1 MTNPNATTPNATT
14 PKPTKHG
21 SSGSSRRRLRL
32 SGAALLLCALVA
44 AACAQNST
52 IDEIRRNAEQAV
64 PSTTSAPQ
72 DADPDGSGDDRGS
85 DGAARPP
92 VTEPDPDP
100 TPLPIDRA
108 YRIGTLDNGLTY
120 LLRSNDSPGSNL
132 EIRLLVNAGS
142 AQQGDGSDGS
152 AHFLEHM
159 LFNGTEKYPGN
170 ELTAQLQR
178 LGIEFGP
185 DINAYTS
192 MDETV
197 YVLSAATSD
206 EGAVEVAF
214 DVLAQWA
221 SAATLEASAVDEEK
235 GVVRDELR
243 QRLESVEGI
252 ISNRFNEVYVAD
264 TPYEGH
270 LVGGDPDKVDT
281 TTPELLRAFYDDW
294 YRPDNMA
301 VVVVGDLPLDEL
313 EQRVAEYFSDLEAR
327 TEAPSTREPIEVQ
340 ISPEPQTH
348 VVTHPD
354 NSIDN
359 LSLDF
364 PIPVWDEGTVGGS
377 RLALMERAIA
387 IMLENR
393 LNDAYQLGDLVL
405 EETPF
410 ISEFAVSRGLRYF
423 GTNLKAADLADG
435 LKDYMSYLLAAAAD
449 GFSEEEME
457 RMRDE
462 MIARFNRQLAG
473 LNTTQDSQYA
483 NLLSRYWL
491 RGADIDRAQT
501 RITRQRT
508 AVESFTAQELANHW
522 SWLLNIRGPIVIAVG
537 ADEATL
543 PTADDLLETLADLAP
558 AESAASST
566 RIDELMAPVRR
577 AEPTDTSE
585 RSTDHGEVT
594 TWTFDNGVTV
604 SHRHSTVADNVF
616 SLRAASAGGWSTFPR
631 DHPGSNTAIPQVAV
645 DAVFGSGVG
654 PHDALTLNRF
664 LSMRNVGLVGF
675 IDQSEEGFSG
685 ESATRDAEVLFQLLH
700 LYITEPRVDE
710 VAFRT
715 AIDDAEQNLAV
726 NQTNVDRRAV
736 TALLDLLYDKDPAQ
750 HRAASQQQLDALDAA
765 TALEIYRARLGK
777 VDDLA
782 VAVVGDIDRATV
794 ADLAARYLGSL
805 PAGESDSWVDLGY
818 ELPTGRLTASVE
830 LSEGAADGGLLVFH
844 AQPLELTA
852 ENRVVANLLQG
863 VVTNRIIAR
872 IREELGASYGGSA
885 SISFRREPE
894 PSIRSFM
901 SISGD
906 PARLDEIRTVLM
918 EELETIARTGPTA
931 DQFEQAHSV
940 VRSDWNFFN
949 NSLLANSDLE
959 AVRYPNEELL
969 TLDNRQDLLAQAT
982 PSDVR
987 ALAARL
993 YGTGQWLE
1001 VSKVLS

>member
-1 MTNPNATTPNATT
+1 M
-14 PKPTKHG
+14 
-21 SSGSSRRRLRL
+21 LL
-32 SGAALLLCALVA
+32 LAALIA

-52 IDEIRRNAEQAV
+52 IDEIRNNAASAT
-64 PSTTSAPQ
+64 PTTTLAPQ
-72 DADPDGSGDDRGS
+72 SADSDGSGESGGS
-85 DGAARPP
+85 DSAARPS
-92 VTEPDPDP
+92 VTAPDPDP
-100 TPLPIDRA
+100 TPLPIDRD

-120 LLRSNDSPGSNL
+120 LLRSNDSPGSSL

-142 AQQGDGSDGS
+142 AQQVDGRDGS

-185 DINAYTS
+185 EVNAYTS

-197 YVLSAATSD
+197 YILSAATSD
-206 EGAVEVAF
+206 EGAMEAAF
-214 DVLAQWA
+214 DVIAQWA
-221 SAATLEASAVDEEK
+221 SAATLEPSAVTEEK

-243 QRLESVEGI
+243 QRLESVDGI
-252 ISNRFNEVYVAD
+252 IANEFNEVYVAD

-270 LVGGDPDKVDT
+270 LVIGDADKVEA

-313 EQRVAEYFSDLEAR
+313 EQKVTEYFSDLEAR
-327 TEAPSTREPIEVQ
+327 TDTPTPREPIEVQ
-340 ISPEPQTH
+340 ISPQPQAH

-364 PIPVWDEGTVGGS
+364 PIPAWDTSTVGGS
-377 RLALMERAIA
+377 RLTLMEQAIA
-387 IMLENR
+387 IMLDNR
-393 LNDAYQLGDLVL
+393 LTDAYQLGELVL

-410 ISEFAVSRGLRYF
+410 LSEFEVSRELRYF

-435 LKDYMSYLLAAAAD
+435 LKNYMPYLLAAAED
-449 GFSEEEME
+449 GFSEDDME
-457 RMRDE
+457 RMRDT
-462 MIARFNRQLAG
+462 MIAYFNQQLAG

-483 NLLSRYWL
+483 NLLSRHWL
-491 RGADIDRAQT
+491 QGTDIDRAQT
-501 RITRQRT
+501 RIARQRT
-508 AVESFTAQELANHW
+508 TVESFTAHELANHW
-522 SWLLNIRGPIVIAVG
+522 SWLLSISGPIVIAVG
-537 ADEATL
+537 ADESTL
-543 PTADDLLETLADLAP
+543 PTTDELLETLANLKP
-558 AESAASST
+558 AESAAGAN
-566 RIDELMAPVRR
+566 RIEELMTPPPR
-577 AEPTDTSE
+577 AQPTETSE

-604 SHRHSTVADNVF
+604 SHRHSRVADNVF
-616 SLRAASAGGWSTFPR
+616 SLRATSAGGWSTFPR
-631 DHPGSNTAIPQVAV
+631 DHPGSNAAIPAVAV
-645 DAVFGSGVG
+645 DAVFGGGVG
-654 PHDALTLNRF
+654 PHDALALSRF
-664 LSMRNVGLVGF
+664 LSTKNVGLLSF

-685 ESATRDAEVLFQLLH
+685 ESAARDAEVLFQLLH

-715 AIDDAEQNLAV
+715 AIDYAEQNLAV
-726 NQTNVDRRAV
+726 NQTNADRRAT
-736 TALLDLLYDKDPAQ
+736 TALLDLVYDGDPAQ
-750 HRAASQQQLDALDAA
+750 HRAATQLQLDALDEQ

-782 VAVVGDIDRATV
+782 VAIVGDIDRTTV

-805 PAGESDSWVDLGY
+805 PSGESDSWVDLGY
-818 ELPTGRLTASVE
+818 ELPTGRRSASVG
-830 LSEGAADGGLLVFH
+830 LSEGAADGGMLVFH
-844 AQPLELTA
+844 AQPTELTA

-863 VVTNRIIAR
+863 VVNDRIIER

-885 SISFRREPE
+885 SISFRRDPE
-894 PSIRSFM
+894 PSIRSIM

-906 PARLDEIRTVLM
+906 PARLDEIRSVLM
-918 EELETIARTGPTA
+918 EELEGIADNGPTA

-940 VRSDWNFFN
+940 IRSDWNFFN

-959 AVRYPNEELL
+959 AIRFANEDRL
-969 TLDNRQDLLAQAT
+969 TLDNRQDLLEEAT
-982 PSDVR
+982 RADVR
-987 ALAARL
+987 ALAEHL
-993 YGTGQWLE
+993 YGAGHWLE
-1001 VSKVLS
+1001 VSKVLSE

>member
-1 MTNPNATTPNATT
+1 M
-14 PKPTKHG
+14 HG
-21 SSGSSRRRLRL
+21 PRRRCKTLTL
-32 SGAALLLCALVA
+32 GGAALLLFALIA
-44 AACAQNST
+44 AACAPNST
-52 IDEIRRNAEQAV
+52 IDEIRNNAASTE
-64 PSTTSAPQ
+64 PSTTLAPPSE
-72 DADPDGSGDDRGS
+72 DADDGSDSTDGS
-85 DGAARPP
+85 DSATRPP
-92 VTEPDPDP
+92 GAEPDTDP
-100 TPLPIDRA
+100 TPLPIDRD

-120 LLRSNDSPGSNL
+120 LLRSNDSPGSSL

-170 ELTAQLQR
+170 ELTAQLRR

-185 DINAYTS
+185 EVNAYTS

-197 YVLSAATSD
+197 YILSAATSD
-206 EGAVEVAF
+206 DGATEAAF

-221 SAATLEASAVDEEK
+221 SAATLEASAVAEEK

-243 QRLESVEGI
+243 QRLESVDGI
-252 ISNRFNEVYVAD
+252 IANEFNEVYVAG

-270 LVGGDPDKVDT
+270 LVIGDADKVEA

-313 EQRVAEYFSDLEAR
+313 ESKVSEYFGELEAR
-327 TEAPSTREPIEVQ
+327 TDTPTPREPIQVQ
-340 ISPEPQTH
+340 ISPEPQAH

-364 PIPVWDEGTVGGS
+364 PIPAWDTGTVGGS
-377 RLALMERAIA
+377 RLTLMERAIA
-387 IMLENR
+387 IMLDNR
-393 LNDAYQLGDLVL
+393 LNDAYQLGELEL

-410 ISEFAVSRGLRYF
+410 IAEFEVSRELRYF
-423 GTNLKAADLADG
+423 GTNLKAADLAAG
-435 LKDYMSYLLAAAAD
+435 LEDYMSYLLAAAED
-449 GFSEEEME
+449 GFSEDEME
-457 RMRDE
+457 RMRAT
-462 MIARFNRQLAG
+462 IVANLNQQLAG
-473 LNTTQDSQYA
+473 LNTTQDSQHA

-501 RITRQRT
+501 RIARQRT
-508 AVESFTAQELANHW
+508 AVESFTAQELADHW
-522 SWLLNIRGPIVIAVG
+522 SWLLSISGPIVIAVG

-543 PTADDLLETLADLAP
+543 PTTDEMLETLANLTP
-558 AESAASST
+558 TESASASS
-566 RIDELMAPVRR
+566 RIDELMTSPPRSQ
-577 AEPTDTSE
+577 PTETSE
-585 RSTDHGEVT
+585 RSTDHGDVT
-594 TWTFDNGVTV
+594 TWKFDNGVTV
-604 SHRHSTVADNVF
+604 SHRHSEVADNAF

-631 DHPGSNTAIPQVAV
+631 DHPGANTAIPSVAV
-645 DAVFGSGVG
+645 NAVFGGGVG
-654 PHDALTLNRF
+654 PHDALALNRF
-664 LSMRNVGLVGF
+664 LSTKNVGLLGF
-675 IDQSEEGFSG
+675 IEQSEEGFSG

-715 AIDDAEQNLAV
+715 AIDYAERNLAV
-726 NQTNVDRRAV
+726 DQNNVDRRAT
-736 TALLDLLYDKDPAQ
+736 TALLDLIYDGDPAQ
-750 HRAASQQQLDALDAA
+750 HRVATQQQLDTLDEQ

-782 VAVVGDIDRATV
+782 IAVVGDIDRTTV

-818 ELPTGRLTASVE
+818 ELPTGQRSASVE

-844 AQPLELTA
+844 AQPIELTA
-852 ENRVVANLLQG
+852 QNRVVANVLQG
-863 VVTNRIIAR
+863 VVNNRIIER

-885 SISFRREPE
+885 SISLRREPQ
-894 PSIRSFM
+894 PSIRSIM

-906 PARLDEIRTVLM
+906 PARLDEIRAVLM
-918 EELETIARTGPTA
+918 EELEGIADRGPTA
-931 DQFEQAHSV
+931 DQFEQAHRV
-940 VRSDWNFFN
+940 IRSDWKFFN
-949 NSLLANSDLE
+949 NSGLANSDLE
-959 AVRYPNEELL
+959 AIRFTNEDRL
-969 TLDNRQDLLAQAT
+969 TLDNRQELLEEAT
-982 PSDVR
+982 PADVQ
-987 ALAARL
+987 ALAEHL
-993 YGTGQWLE
+993 YGTGHWLE
-1001 VSKVLS
+1001 VSKVLGE